1 MITLFLLSL
10 VVAAVVLVLA
20 GWALGDGREAGAE
33 PQFARITNGRDT
45 DDALKSHRSR

>member
-10 VVAAVVLVLA
+10 VVAAVVLILA
-20 GWALGDGREAGAE
+20 GWALGDSRNIE

-45 DDALKSHRSR
+45 ADALKSHRSR

>member
-20 GWALGDGREAGAE
+20 GWALGDDRKAE
-33 PQFARITNGRDT
+33 PQFARITNGCDT
-45 DDALKSHRSR
+45 ADALKSHRLR